1 VTASRDTEVNP
12 EAARREAIA
21 LYGEEVVA
29 ASEAAFDASCRL
41 NLALRQTTRRLPD
54 GPRDRPDA

>member
-1 VTASRDTEVNP
+1 VTVSPDAFEANP

-29 ASEAAFDASCRL
+29 ASEAAFAASCRL
-41 NLALRQTTRRLPD
+41 NLALEQTDQAP
-54 GPRDRPDA
+54 A